1 VDWAQR
7 GKRPRRRLHVPS
19 SDTTDRSP
27 PGGRFPQGNPS
38 SSPAVRPAA
47 AGAGPCRPF
56 FAHRVVVREL
66 VPVRWARLASRLAA
80 RGRAL
85 ASVSCRALFFSVFP
99 SSGAAGFGMGMLK
112 YRSAV
117 EHGRAVKRACGVC
130 VLSLGPLR
138 GRRRP
143 RSGRGC
149 RWAGSRER
157 KGTWWMPW
165 RQEATKDVARCDKP
179 RGAASGLRS
188 GDLRMGQPTRAC
200 AGTAARIDRAAGRT
214 RGTETSQYPEERT
227 STESSGPRAGGRD
240 SVSSGER
247 TRTRPAAEG
256 SEPEPAGT
264 PGQSG

>member
-1 VDWAQR
+1 LGTAGLAASR
-7 GKRPRRRLHVPS
+7 ARTGAGKRVLPRPFLFGLSVFGRGGFWHGYAQASLGRGARPS
-19 SDTTDRSP
+19 GQMSLWSVCVVALAP
-27 PGGRFPQGNPS
+27 PG
-38 SSPAVRPAA
+38 VAA
-47 AGAGPCRPF
+47 
-56 FAHRVVVREL
+56 L
-66 VPVRWARLASRLAA
+66 
-80 RGRAL
+80 
-85 ASVSCRALFFSVFP
+85 FP
-99 SSGAAGFGMGMLK
+99 SSGPWAREAGQQC
-112 YRSAV
+112 
-117 EHGRAVKRACGVC
+117 GR
-130 VLSLGPLR
+130 
-138 GRRRP
+138 
-143 RSGRGC
+143 